1 MTKGS
6 SNDLLLF
13 TRPTQQVVCAHV
25 YQTLAL
31 YSRPFQSSA
40 PLTLPFSL
48 FCPLCA
54 WLIRAELEFSLRL
67 ILLYL
72 LRDYLLTSCDSLKG
86 TVGSASLCGCTHTH
100 AWLYSQSSSI
110 TPAKQRTNLHC
121 QITAHRDRWGFISG
135 ANTAGLLCCFLP
147 HFLSFLCL
155 NRFLLDSDKPA
166 FQSLMEIQSKCFLWQ
181 NTISLH
187 FKHTV
192 IIILLVKD

>member
-1 MTKGS
+1 MVYTTHS
-6 SNDLLLF
+6 TSC
-13 TRPTQQVVCAHV
+13 VCAHV

-31 YSRPFQSSA
+31 YSRRFQSSA

-48 FCPLCA
+48 FCPSCA

-86 TVGSASLCGCTHTH
+86 TVGSASLCGCTHAH
-100 AWLYSQSSSI
+100 AWLYSQSSFI

-121 QITAHRDRWGFISG
+121 QITAHRNRWGFISG
-135 ANTAGLLCCFLP
+135 ANTAGLLCR
-147 HFLSFLCL
+147 FLSFLCL
-155 NRFLLDSDKPA
+155 NGVLLDSDKPD
-166 FQSLMEIQSKCFLWQ
+166 FQSLMEIQSKCFLCQ
-181 NTISLH
+181 TDTISLH

-192 IIILLVKD
+192 IIIVLVKD

>member
-1 MTKGS
+1 MTWCGLHDPLNKLCVRTCVP
-6 SNDLLLF
+6 NTCF
-13 TRPTQQVVCAHV
+13 VF
-25 YQTLAL
+25 QT
-31 YSRPFQSSA
+31 SSA
-40 PLTLPFSL
+40 PLTLSFSL
-48 FCPLCA
+48 FCRSCA
-54 WLIRAELEFSLRL
+54 WLIRAELEFSLCL

-121 QITAHRDRWGFISG
+121 QITAHRNRWGFISG
-135 ANTAGLLCCFLP
+135 ANTAGLLCR
-147 HFLSFLCL
+147 FLSFLCL
-155 NRFLLDSDKPA
+155 NGVLLDSDKPD
-166 FQSLMEIQSKCFLWQ
+166 FQSLMEIQSKCFLCQ
-181 NTISLH
+181 TDTISFP